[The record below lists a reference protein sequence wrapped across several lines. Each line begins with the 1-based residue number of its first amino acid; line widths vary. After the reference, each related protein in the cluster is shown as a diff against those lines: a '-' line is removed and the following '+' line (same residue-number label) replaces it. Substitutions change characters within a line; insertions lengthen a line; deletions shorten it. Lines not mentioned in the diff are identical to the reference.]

1 MKNGAYLPPKHDV
14 IQTFIA
20 ANKTKETESKS
31 KDAPRKCI
39 MYEAIKI

>member
-20 ANKTKETESKS
+20 EIKTKEKLKAKTT
-31 KDAPRKCI
+31 DTPRKTHS
-39 MYEAIKI
+39 A

>member
-20 ANKTKETESKS
+20 ANKTKETESKNN
-31 KDAPRKCI
+31 
-39 MYEAIKI
+39 